1 MIAVVRRTV
10 LRVSSA
16 SMAQHSPAHAGAG
29 VDAGASPTGTPSA
42 VPGASLVGA
51 SLVDDCPAGV
61 PTGSGQ
67 CTSPSGR
74 CSRSG
79 TRLPIRARRRRSLRQ
94 YAPAAAYPGADS
106 SAIRTAVTARRCARR
121 ASAGGDGRYGSP
133 QARSPA
139 RVSQTQGRP
148 GPRRAE
154 SA

>member
-16 SMAQHSPAHAGAG
+16 SMAQHSPAHGGA
-29 VDAGASPTGTPSA
+29 APGTPVTGGSA
-42 VPGASLVGA
+42 
-51 SLVDDCPAGV
+51 AGG
-61 PTGSGQ
+61 PSGSGQ

-106 SAIRTAVTARRCARR
+106 SAIRTAVTARRCASR
-121 ASAGGDGRYGSP
+121 ASAGGDGRYGRP
-133 QARSPA
+133 QARRPA
-139 RVSQTQGRP
+139 RVSQTHGRP

>member
-16 SMAQHSPAHAGAG
+16 SMAQHSPAQAGAAPG
-29 VDAGASPTGTPSA
+29 ESLTGASP
-42 VPGASLVGA
+42 PGRASG
-51 SLVDDCPAGV
+51 P
-61 PTGSGQ
+61 GQ

-94 YAPAAAYPGADS
+94 YAPAATYPGADS
-106 SAIRTAVTARRCARR
+106 SAIRTAVTARRCPSR
-121 ASAGGDGRYGSP
+121 ASAGGEGRYGSP
-133 QARSPA
+133 QARRPA
-139 RVSQTQGRP
+139 RVSQTHGRP
-148 GPRRAE
+148 GPSRAE